1 MQIQNDAALAR
12 VLGLSKAAVSRAKK
26 RGMPTHSIEAAQAW
40 RDKNLNPMLR
50 KDTNTYGK
58 LASGYAGGQVD
69 PRARIERVQAL
80 MELGDGAIRSG
91 TFDAL
96 KEPIQKA
103 MRDVPN
109 EHREKVMLAASVMA
123 ALLTGF
129 PVLAADPADTPADG
143 PAPGAAMSD
152 AEAAA
157 MGAFWYSMACGELF
171 DLDRLGVSALS

>member
-26 RGMPTHSIEAAQAW
+26 RGMPTHSIEAARAW
-40 RDKNLNPMLR
+40 RDQNLNPMLR
-50 KDTNTYGK
+50 KDINTFRKVG
-58 LASGYAGGQVD
+58 SGYSMGKVD

-80 MELGDGAIRSG
+80 MELGGGAIRSG

-109 EHREKVMLAASVMA
+109 EHREKVMLSAAVMD

-129 PVLAADPADTPADG
+129 PMPAADSDDTSAG
-143 PAPGAAMSD
+143 RPAPGAAMSD
-152 AEAAA
+152 EEAAA
-157 MGAFWYSMACGELF
+157 MGAFWFSMAAGEQF
-171 DLDRLGVSALS
+171 DLDRLGISALS